1 MAKFSIRVQT
11 KTLPELRAI
20 RTVQTVADLRRL
32 FRDADS
38 MLVRAAKMF
47 PALKGDKVV
56 SVSARQEA

>member
-1 MAKFSIRVQT
+1 MAKLSVRVQT
-11 KTLPELRAI
+11 KSLPELRAI

-47 PALKGDKVV
+47 PTLKGDKVTAV
-56 SVSARQEA
+56 TIRLEA